1 MNEMVERVA
10 QAMLDKLKADD
21 DSLAYWAMP
30 AYFHL
35 KAPMLATEEQLEA
48 MRRWAEESGGWDA
61 AKRDAMKLSE
71 VAIAAMREPTQAME
85 NAGNDYDCTP
95 LAVDVWRDMIDA
107 ALK

>member
-10 QAMLDKLKADD
+10 QAIQDKLIADD
-21 DSLAYWAMP
+21 EPLAYWTMP
-30 AYFHL
+30 ARSCFPGYLDL
-35 KAPMLATEEQLEA
+35 KKLAEA
-48 MRRWAEESGGWDA
+48 
-61 AKRDAMKLSE
+61 
-71 VAIAAMREPTQAME
+71 AIAAMREPTQAME

>member
-30 AYFHL
+30 AYFDL
-35 KAPMLATEEQLEA
+35 KKLA
-48 MRRWAEESGGWDA
+48 
-61 AKRDAMKLSE
+61 E
-71 VAIAAMREPTQAME
+71 VAIAAMR
-85 NAGNDYDCTP
+85 D
-95 LAVDVWRDMIDA
+95 DA

>member
-1 MNEMVERVA
+1 MNEEMVERIA
-10 QAMLDKLKADD
+10 QAMLDKLIADD
-21 DSLAYWAMP
+21 EPLAYWAMP
-30 AYFHL
+30 ARSCFDGYFDL
-35 KAPMLATEEQLEA
+35 KKLA
-48 MRRWAEESGGWDA
+48 
-61 AKRDAMKLSE
+61 K